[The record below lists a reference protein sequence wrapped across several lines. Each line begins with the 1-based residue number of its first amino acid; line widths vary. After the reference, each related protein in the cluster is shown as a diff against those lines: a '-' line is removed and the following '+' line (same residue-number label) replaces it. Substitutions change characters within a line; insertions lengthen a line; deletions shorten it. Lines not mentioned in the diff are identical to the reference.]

1 MARPLVPTFNSAQ
14 QEELR
19 RLASD
24 DHLVM
29 QDTHGTVPMR
39 TSEPDQLRWLLN
51 AEPTVLAHSHSTT
64 PPSYRTHPASPPLVS
79 LEPDTT
85 LKKIG
90 YAWQQIHAVIGPFL
104 LDEAPDT
111 PAKRLA
117 PRLDAFYRAYQP
129 LMEAYQYSLFNAEQ
143 VVHEDICHDIDRL
156 LKEGFEH
163 YQQAVRSPEMKRAIK
178 HHQVNHNRNRLSMLR
193 YLDALFEAYPSLY
206 VLHLD
211 LGYSVRLPRTAIQ
224 ATYPQLREDLKTLFY
239 ARHANPMWKDD
250 LVGHIWKIEDA
261 PERRFHAH
269 LLLFYNGS
277 TADHHLGDAEHLRHR
292 WIKEITHQE
301 GALFERKGDPASVLV
316 PENTGYLVSRDDQE
330 AIDHLKDYL
339 TYLIRISQLFGLD
352 THRQAHVFAKGHAP
366 RRKQRTTSE

>member
-1 MARPLVPTFNSAQ
+1 MARPLEPTFTPAQ

-29 QDTHGTVPMR
+29 QDAKGAEPMR

-51 AEPTVLAHSHSTT
+51 AEPIVLAHSHSTT
-64 PPSYRTHPASPPLVS
+64 PPSYRTHAASPPLVS
-79 LEPDTT
+79 LEPDAA

-90 YAWQQIHAVIGPFL
+90 YAWQHIHAVIGPFIM
-104 LDEAPDT
+104 DEA

-117 PRLDAFYRAYQP
+117 PRLDAFYRAYKP

-143 VVHEDICHDIDRL
+143 VLHEDICQDIDRL
-156 LKEGFEH
+156 LKEGFDQ

-211 LGYSVRLPRTAIQ
+211 LGYSVYSPRAAIR
-224 ATYPQLREDLKTLFY
+224 ATYPRLRKDLKTLFY

-269 LLLFYNGS
+269 LLLFYDG
-277 TADHHLGDAEHLRHR
+277 TTTDHHREDAEQLKNR
-292 WIKEITHQE
+292 WIEEITHQE
-301 GALFERKGDPASVLV
+301 GALYERKGDPASVLV

-330 AIDHLKDYL
+330 AIDHLKTYL
-339 TYLIRISQLFGLD
+339 TYLIRVSQLFGQE
-352 THRQAHVFAKGHAP
+352 THRKAHVFAKGHAP
-366 RRKQRTTSE
+366 RRPTTHTE